1 MNNKIYKIGAAII
14 KNDKILVVKEAGWEK
29 YGLPGG
35 TIKKN
40 EEVFDC
46 LEREIKEEL
55 NADVK
60 RDSLEYLG
68 VFEDAAMNEPDTLV
82 QIKVYRAELES
93 GPSKT
98 SEVEDMFWFGK
109 DDDFEKLGP
118 IDKNKILPALIKKGL
133 IK

>member
-1 MNNKIYKIGAAII
+1 MKNKIHKIGAAII
-14 KNDKILVVKEAGWEK
+14 KNNKILVVREAGWEK

-35 TIKKN
+35 TIKEN

-55 NADVK
+55 NVDVK
-60 RDSLEYLG
+60 KDSLEYLG
-68 VFEDAAMNEPDTLV
+68 IFEDVAMNEANTII
-82 QIKVYRAELES
+82 QIKLYKAELES
-93 GPSKT
+93 EPSKT

-118 IDKNKILPALIKKGL
+118 IDKNKIIPALINKGL

>member
-1 MNNKIYKIGAAII
+1 MKNKIHKIGAAII
-14 KNDKILVVKEAGWEK
+14 RNGKILVVKEAGWK
-29 YGLPGG
+29 QYGLPGG
-35 TIKKN
+35 TIKGN

-46 LEREIKEEL
+46 LGREIKEEL

-68 VFEDAAMNEPDTLV
+68 VFEDVAMNEPDTII
-82 QIKVYRAELES
+82 QIKVYRAELE
-93 GPSKT
+93 GEPSRT

-118 IDKNKILPALIKKGL
+118 IDKNKILPALIEKGL